1 MAKNFLQK
9 KSDLKIFKPDF
20 QNEIG
25 KNLIE
30 FGEESFGLSG
40 DAAAQ
45 KNQSDQIWKRHQSV
59 ENIGDSPDRIHGEI
73 GTDED
78 GGHIKPTVSEFFPMA
93 LADQKLQALFGIV
106 RPA

>member
-1 MAKNFLQK
+1 MAKNLLQK
-9 KSDLKIFKPDF
+9 NPTWKIFKPDF